1 MASAAERP
9 AVALVAAAVVRL
21 TTGWVAARRK
31 TTTRVVVAGEEEEQL
46 QSQNQIPTQTPH
58 SQSHSR
64 VLGRRESS
72 RRGEAC
78 IRRGMGHR
86 GEGVEEGARR
96 THRPRSH
103 H

>member
-64 VLGRRESS
+64 VLGRRKRYIILQIHS
-72 RRGEAC
+72 G
-78 IRRGMGHR
+78 
-86 GEGVEEGARR
+86 
-96 THRPRSH
+96 
-103 H
+103 